1 MQDTLEQKD
10 WRRVLDESKQKYEM
24 EWPDDK
30 EEAEN
35 DPAFQQMW
43 KELGGDA
50 AVNKV
55 VERKN
60 VNVNINQQHNY

>member
-1 MQDTLEQKD
+1 
-10 WRRVLDESKQKYEM
+10 M

-30 EEAEN
+30 DEVEN

-50 AVNKV
+50 AVKKV
-55 VERKN
+55 AQRKN
-60 VNVNINQQHNY
+60 VNV